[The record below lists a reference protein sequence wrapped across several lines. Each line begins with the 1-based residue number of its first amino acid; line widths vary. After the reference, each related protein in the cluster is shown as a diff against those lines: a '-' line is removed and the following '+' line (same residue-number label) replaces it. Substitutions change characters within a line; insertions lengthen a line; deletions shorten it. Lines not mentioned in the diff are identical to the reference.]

1 MNKAPIDL
9 MLFDFDGTL
18 FDSIPSAVSAVQMML
33 AELNYPPKTAEE
45 INRHV
50 GFGEVPLISGSIGT
64 DEPERVKTAMAT
76 YLRHLK
82 GHTIHHISLFPHVKE
97 MLEHFSPKP
106 KFILSN
112 KSDELMGIILKNND
126 LAKYFEKVMGGD
138 TSPCLKPDPCVIND
152 LLAKKKIDPKRALLV
167 GDMVVDIQTGKNAG
181 IITCGVTYG
190 FDGKEKLQA
199 AKPDYLI
206 DDILKLTELFD

>member
-1 MNKAPIDL
+1 MPKIPIDL
-9 MLFDFDGTL
+9 ILFDFDGTL

-33 AELNYPPKTAEE
+33 SELNYPAKTAEE
-45 INRHV
+45 IHSHV
-50 GFGEVPLISGSIGT
+50 GFGETPLISGAIGS
-64 DEPERVKTAMAT
+64 DDPERVKTAMET

-82 GHTIHHISLFPHVKE
+82 KHTIHHILLFPHVKE

-126 LAKYFEKVMGGD
+126 LLKYFEKVMGGD
-138 TSPCLKPDPCVIND
+138 TSPCLKPDPCVINE
-152 LLAKKKIDPKRALLV
+152 LLAKKKIDPKRTLLV
-167 GDMVVDIQTGKNAG
+167 GDMVVDIKTGQNAG
-181 IITCGVTYG
+181 ILTCGVTYG

-206 DDILKLTELFD
+206 DDILKLTELFE

>member
-33 AELNYPPKTAEE
+33 AALNYPPQTPEE
-45 INRHV
+45 IHRHV

-64 DEPERVKTAMAT
+64 DDPERVKQAMET
-76 YLRHLK
+76 YLWHLK
-82 GHTIHHISLFPHVKE
+82 HHTIHHIQLFPHVRE

-112 KSDELMGIILKNND
+112 KSDELMNIILEKND
-126 LAKYFEKVMGGD
+126 LLKYFEKVMGGD
-138 TSPCLKPDPCVIND
+138 TSPCLKPDPCVINE
-152 LLAKKKIDPKRALLV
+152 LLAKKKIDPKRVLLV

-190 FDGKEKLQA
+190 FDGKEKLEA
-199 AKPDYLI
+199 SHPDHLI
-206 DDILKLTELFD
+206 DDILKLTELFS